1 MKMYLDFIVCTL
13 IFVPGAYC
21 KAVYANLAE
30 GVGNQRDIVVNGGTP
45 YGKAV
50 LQLPPGEILGYVYDQ
65 IQFVTLYIVQGVWL
79 LAGIRPVQDLG
90 FYAVL
95 LQESCRS
102 GCGINLIAI
111 LFEQLAGVQQFHLG
125 V

>member
-21 KAVYANLAE
+21 KAVYANLAKGVDE
-30 GVGNQRDIVVNGGTP
+30 GAGKACVGNQRDIVVNGGAP
-45 YGKAV
+45 NGKTV

-79 LAGIRPVQDLG
+79 LAGVRPVQDLG
-90 FYAVL
+90 FNAVL
-95 LQESCRS
+95 L
-102 GCGINLIAI
+102 
-111 LFEQLAGVQQFHLG
+111 
-125 V
+125 